1 MRLTDCAACGG
12 TGRWHLNRSWFL
24 ADGYRVERCHACGGT
39 GKNAAKADLDRG
51 FAREQERRRAALA
64 QSVEKK

>member
-1 MRLTDCAACGG
+1 MSTMECAACGG

-24 ADGYRVERCHACGGT
+24 ADGYRVERCHACSGT
-39 GKNAAKADLDRG
+39 GESDARGELDRE
-51 FAREQERRRAALA
+51 FAREQAKRRA